1 MYIYFIDKLW
11 QSVLVEF
18 SLVQK
23 ICKIILIKI
32 LVLTF
37 KLFCILARG

>member
-11 QSVLVEF
+11 QSVLVEL